1 MNMPHMPVAADF
13 DRLRARVIAIAT
25 SASLALA
32 ALALFVPAGVQ
43 AQGVR
48 TVSVTATGS
57 GLNEAEATQAAV
69 INAVSMVSGERI
81 SASQTM
87 NQSVQQ
93 RTDSTGQASEQVTTE
108 LRERINRLTRGVVK
122 SWRVVG
128 TRAQP
133 EGTVQVTV
141 SAQVAVYQ
149 ASAALKRFKL
159 AIVPGRMTAGAPGL
173 PGSPLDALIS
183 GMTESLV
190 ASRKFAIL
198 DRRES
203 AAAESEFRIIES
215 RRVPVEELVRMQ
227 ARAAADA
234 LVVVN
239 PLVESVAGDPQRP
252 YRMVVEVSVIDYAS
266 GQIKGSFSLTRRVN
280 AEGARNAAMQM
291 GRTLGNDVLEYA
303 FPPLVIGVEADMLTI
318 DAGDSRFKVGDVVK
332 LFRFGAPLKDPAT
345 GESRGFTEIPMG
357 EAKIVHATPMISVAQ
372 LDRPAAGPLQ
382 SPNGIVVRRAADK
395 PIDLGQLVRPT
406 VIESPAPSTGSPS
419 SSNPR
424 GKNQNDW

>member
-1 MNMPHMPVAADF
+1 
-13 DRLRARVIAIAT
+13 
-25 SASLALA
+25 
-32 ALALFVPAGVQ
+32 
-43 AQGVR
+43 
-48 TVSVTATGS
+48 
-57 GLNEAEATQAAV
+57 
-69 INAVSMVSGERI
+69 
-81 SASQTM
+81 
-87 NQSVQQ
+87 VQQ

-141 SAQVAVYQ
+141 SAQIAVYQ

-372 LDRPAAGPLQ
+372 MDRPAAGPLQ

-419 SSNPR
+419 SPNSR
-424 GKNQNDW
+424 GKNSNDW